1 MRRLWSWL
9 LVLVFAL
16 SFAPVARAADAFV
29 TIGYMPATV
38 KQDSWTVRGTAPA
51 GMTVALSV
59 NGEVRGRVIAGP
71 SMSTYRY
78 DVQLDPGANQIVA
91 VVEGTPARAETFLVR
106 VTKTFKDME
115 KHWAQEDCEF
125 LAALGVAN
133 GVGADEFG
141 PDLALTRAQFAKLVV
156 LGLKLQPVAD
166 PVLAFTDNETI
177 PDWAKGYIAT
187 AVENGLIK
195 GFEDGS
201 FRPETHVTRAQLAV
215 IAARGLRQ
223 KGVEAQAGQGRSYK
237 DELLIPGWARADLE
251 LTTKAGLV
259 GDFWGESFD
268 ANLPA
273 TRALAA
279 AVVRRLYTAK
289 K

>member
-1 MRRLWSWL
+1 MRRLLSCA

-16 SFAPVARAADAFV
+16 SFAPVALAADAFV
-29 TIGYMPATV
+29 TIGFLPATV
-38 KQDSWTVRGTAPA
+38 KQDSWIIRGTAPA

-59 NGEVRGRVIAGP
+59 NGEVRGRIIAGP

-78 DVQLDPGANQIVA
+78 DLPLDPGANQILA
-91 VVEGTPARAETFLVR
+91 VVEGTPAQAEGFVVR
-106 VTKTFKDME
+106 VTKSFKDTE

-125 LAALGVAN
+125 LAAVGVVN
-133 GVGADEFG
+133 GVGPDQFG

-156 LGLKLQPVAD
+156 LGLKLKPAPE
-166 PVLAFTDNETI
+166 PVLTFTDTPAI
-177 PDWAKGYIAT
+177 PDWARGFIAT
-187 AVENGLIK
+187 AVAQGLIK
-195 GFEDGS
+195 GFEDGT
-201 FRPETHVTRAQLAV
+201 FRPDDQVTRAQLAV

-223 KGVEAQAGQGRSYK
+223 KGISAGTGQGRSFK
-237 DELLIPGWARADLE
+237 DDAQVPGWATADVL

-259 GDFWGESFD
+259 GDFWGPSFD
-268 ANLPA
+268 ADTPA

-289 K
+289 Q